1 MSVALFHGRVRLE
14 GECRVEDAETLL
26 TLLQSDPGRVVDVTG
41 VRHVHA
47 AVLQVLM
54 ALRPRIEG
62 IPEDDVTARWIL
74 TRDFT
79 AMSAET

>member
-1 MSVALFHGRVRLE
+1 MSVALFDGRVRLE

-54 ALRPRIEG
+54 ALRPRIDG
-62 IPEDDVTARWIL
+62 ITRGRCHGALDFDARFYGYV
-74 TRDFT
+74 R
-79 AMSAET
+79 